1 MADGI
6 EFALRHMEV
15 RSEPHRFIFV
25 ITDGQPNGGH
35 LPVIKRQLRLAKAAE
50 IHVIGVGL
58 GSSAQYVKGLFPDY
72 VYSSKVSEV
81 PKMLLEK
88 MNSLMDMRISS
99 GGIRRR
105 N

>member
-58 GSSAQYVKGLFPDY
+58 GRSAQYVKGLFPDY